1 MRVRQLEYLL
11 ALERE
16 QHFGRAA
23 DACHVTQP
31 TLSEGVQA
39 LEAELGLALV
49 RRGPRY
55 EGLTA
60 EGIDLLP
67 WARRA
72 VAAHHDVAAEAE
84 LLRGAGRGTL
94 RIAAIPTALPAV
106 ARLTAAFVG
115 GRDDVRVEVRSATS
129 SEVLRGLRAFD
140 VDLGVTYLDGL
151 TDPGWHRHHLYDEEY
166 VLVAPAAVGPADGSA
181 AGGSTEGR
189 GPAARASTN
198 RESAA
203 RATVPWSA
211 LDGVRM
217 CLLTDEMRN
226 RQLLET
232 RFAAAGARPVV
243 VATTDSP
250 GVLLDHVRAG
260 IASVVASSWLD
271 GQVLPDGLVVLG
283 LDGLDT
289 APPPIGIVRPPDSRP
304 RPLVQAFLDEAGVA
318 GDAGA

>member
-1 MRVRQLEYLL
+1 MRVRQLEFLL

-31 TLSEGVQA
+31 TLSEAVQA

-106 ARLTAAFVG
+106 ARLTAAFVA
-115 GRDDVRVEVRSATS
+115 GRNDVRVEVRSATS

-166 VLVAPAAVGPADGSA
+166 VLVAPAGSALGRPGGGAAAATDSAPGAEAVGAPR
-181 AGGSTEGR
+181 AGD
-189 GPAARASTN
+189 
-198 RESAA
+198 
-203 RATVPWSA
+203 TVPWSA
-211 LDGVRM
+211 LDGLRM

-226 RQLLET
+226 RQLLEA
-232 RFAAAGARPVV
+232 RFSAAGARPVV

-271 GQVLPDGLVVLG
+271 GQVLPDGLVVRG
-283 LDGLDT
+283 LDGLDA
-289 APPPIGIVRPPDSRP
+289 APPPIGIVRPPDARP
-304 RPLVQAFLDEAGVA
+304 RPLVQAFLNEAGA
-318 GDAGA
+318 TRG